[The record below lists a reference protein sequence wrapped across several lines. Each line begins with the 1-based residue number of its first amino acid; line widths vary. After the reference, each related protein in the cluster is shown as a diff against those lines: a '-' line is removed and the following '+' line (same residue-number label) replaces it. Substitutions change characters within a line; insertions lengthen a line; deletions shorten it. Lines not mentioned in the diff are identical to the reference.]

1 MKRTIVRTA
10 LATIFLATLHLCLA
24 PAMRAQDDGG
34 CSNATV
40 AGKWGYTYVGT
51 IILPTATGTVT
62 VPVAA
67 VGRFTLDRDGN
78 LSGTQ
83 TRSNGGVS
91 AQETITAKIIVDA
104 GCTATGNFYV
114 YDSGQLVRTATLALV
129 FDDDSR
135 EARTM
140 FESLTLANGH
150 TLPVVITVESRKI
163 SSAAATDT

>member
-10 LATIFLATLHLCLA
+10 LAIIFLATLHLCLA

-40 AGKWGYTYVGT
+40 AGKWGYTCVGT

-67 VGRFTLDRDGN
+67 VGRLN

-104 GCTATGNFYV
+104 DCTATGNVYV
-114 YDSGQLVRTATLALV
+114 YVYV
-129 FDDDSR
+129 Y
-135 EARTM
+135 
-140 FESLTLANGH
+140 
-150 TLPVVITVESRKI
+150 VYV
-163 SSAAATDT
+163 